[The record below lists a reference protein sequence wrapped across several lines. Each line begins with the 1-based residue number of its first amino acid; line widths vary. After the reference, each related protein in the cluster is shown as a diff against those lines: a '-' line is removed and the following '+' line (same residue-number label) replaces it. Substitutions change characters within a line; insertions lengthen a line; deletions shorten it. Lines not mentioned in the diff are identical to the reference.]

1 MKTLAFYA
9 LEVLVCSGVLLAAYA
24 ILLERRVRFR
34 WCRAYLLAITPLA
47 AVIPLLRIPVWPGGV
62 IEVVPTVDM
71 PQEWTADVVEMAA
84 PTVTP
89 ETACLAIYL
98 LGAVLI
104 AGMMLW
110 QVLCI
115 RRLRRSAG
123 VTRTDR
129 FTLVRTP
136 QRIASFSFFRT
147 IYVWEQTPP
156 GELQA
161 IIAHEASHIAH
172 RHSVERIGMEC
183 MKALLWWNPFVWIT
197 ARRLTEA
204 EEFEADS
211 DVLDNGFDIEHYMN
225 AIFKQMFGYSPE
237 IANSLRDSLT
247 KKRFKMMTIKTK
259 SRHALLRLAGT
270 LPAVIGLLCAFSFTT
285 RAAVIRTGDGKGTPW
300 FRSVYT
306 LNGKEVPVDK
316 IREID
321 PEQLQGPETASGD
334 ELPEA
339 YKGRNIDFLF
349 AYTTDGTPRKG
360 RQITIEGRAIY
371 PDGRPAENIDLYAG
385 TTFTEP
391 SSEAEMRKV
400 GFRTRADGRFR
411 IKGPTKGSL
420 TYRHEN
426 FFAGTAPYDSKGANP
441 FLQDIEVPFPDSTK
455 WESARNDK
463 GEIILLPVLKKEA
476 EEGPHILRL
485 SAPSAPGKAD
495 EVALKNVTLRIVLA
509 NRDKDDFHIGGP
521 AVGAIVQIAGTTK
534 GVVADSKGTARI
546 EAPQGAVLEI
556 IYPDYKPATV
566 LAGVQENSFVILYP
580 EGYETSKDGA
590 IYTRDKDGV
599 KQYPLYIVDGVE
611 QPAISDLDGNDI
623 DNISILR
630 DEASTALYGPRGK
643 NGVVIITTKRTAKPA
658 KDNAAFDSATATLR
672 TADPDTEEAF
682 LVVETMPSFRG
693 GDLNAFRAWVQE
705 NLRYPAEAIAKNIQ
719 GRVILSF
726 VIEKDGS
733 VSNVQLLQSPHQS
746 LSDEARRIVESSP
759 KWTPGEQR
767 GQIVRVK
774 FTLPVDFRMG
784 QTTDKSAEKSPAGEP
799 FIIAEQMPKFQNGD
813 LNTFRAW
820 VQQRVRYPSEAMAQK
835 LYGRVVA
842 SFVIGKDGSVGD
854 IRVLE
859 SPGKVLSDE
868 VRRVIASSPNWEPGM
883 QRGEK
888 VVVKYTLPIDFAIQT
903 DEAILRDKSASEVK
917 GDIDEI
923 MVIGFGGAAKTDK
936 NQQPKPTADAG
947 RTKTDDSRA
956 VSLAER
962 FGSEYGALIAQKK
975 VAIGMDRKM
984 CREALGEPTNSS
996 KVTGQGKITEVWF
1009 YRNAQI
1015 TLDFAGDRL
1024 VRWAG
1029 TPASRKHLARK

>member
-47 AVIPLLRIPVWPGGV
+47 AVIPLLRIPVWPGEV
-62 IEVVPTVDM
+62 IEVVPTVDL
-71 PQEWTADVVEMAA
+71 PQEWTAEVVETAA

-98 LGAVLI
+98 LGAALI

-172 RHSVERIGMEC
+172 CHSVERIGMEC

-247 KKRFKMMTIKTK
+247 KKRFKMMTTKT
-259 SRHALLRLAGT
+259 SGRYSLLRLAAT
-270 LPAVIGLLCAFSFTT
+270 LPALIGLVCAFSFTT
-285 RAAVIRTGDGKGTPW
+285 RAAEIR
-300 FRSVYT
+300 
-306 LNGKEVPVDK
+306 
-316 IREID
+316 I
-321 PEQLQGPETASGD
+321 PETEKAPAD
-334 ELPEA
+334 EMKPDTENL
-339 YKGRNIDFLF
+339 
-349 AYTTDGTPRKG
+349 RKV
-360 RQITIEGRAIY
+360 QITVSK
-371 PDGRPAENIDLYAG
+371 DG
-385 TTFTEP
+385 EP
-391 SSEAEMRKV
+391 
-400 GFRTRADGRFR
+400 
-411 IKGPTKGSL
+411 
-420 TYRHEN
+420 
-426 FFAGTAPYDSKGANP
+426 
-441 FLQDIEVPFPDSTK
+441 
-455 WESARNDK
+455 
-463 GEIILLPVLKKEA
+463 LP
-476 EEGPHILRL
+476 
-485 SAPSAPGKAD
+485 
-495 EVALKNVTLRIVLA
+495 
-509 NRDKDDFHIGGP
+509 
-521 AVGAIVQIAGTTK
+521 GAIIIVTGSNK
-534 GVVADSKGTARI
+534 GVVSNQKGNASIDVQPGSTLMVSYVGCESQEIKVSDKTPEMIYVTLKSGSEI
-546 EAPQGAVLEI
+546 EKV
-556 IYPDYKPATV
+556 TV
-566 LAGVQENSFVILYP
+566 TDEKRNDAGISGKEDAEP
-580 EGYETSKDGA
+580 K
-590 IYTRDKDGV
+590 R
-599 KQYPLYIVDGVE
+599 LYIVDGVE
-611 QPAISDLDGNDI
+611 RSDISDI
-623 DNISILR
+623 DPETIAHIKILK
-630 DEASTALYGPRGK
+630 DASATALYGSRGK
-643 NGVVIITTKRTAKPA
+643 HGVVVITTKGSKSFREE
-658 KDNAAFDSATATLR
+658 ATLDPKNGTIE
-672 TADPDTEEAF
+672 TASAANEDKPF
-682 LVVETMPSFRG
+682 IVSETMPSFRG

-733 VSNVQLLQSPHQS
+733 VSNVQLLHSPHQS
-746 LSDEARRIVESSP
+746 LSDEARRVVESSP

-784 QTTDKSAEKSPAGEP
+784 QTTDKSAEKAPAGEP

-888 VVVKYTLPIDFAIQT
+888 VAVKYTLPIDFAIQT

-947 RTKTDDSRA
+947 RTTTDDSRA

-1015 TLDFAGDRL
+1015 ALDFAGDRL

-1029 TPASRKHLARK
+1029 APASRKHLARK